1 MSLLALDGVSKRYTD
16 PRRTAVA
23 LNGISLAVEQGEV
36 VAVWGGRGSGRTT
49 LLRVAAGLEQPDS
62 GTVRFSGTDLA
73 GGAELATTAG
83 LVYVQPRLLGPHQQ
97 QLLDRLTV
105 ALIARGQSKRAACEQ
120 AHAALERTGVG
131 PCAGVRLGEL
141 DATES
146 VRVGIAQALL
156 FDPKLIVVDEPTA
169 TVPLIERDGI
179 LALLRSIADSGVAVL
194 MSAGEAIGLSGVDRA
209 LTISGGRLHAN
220 VAAERAVVVSLRSA
234 SGGV

>member
-1 MSLLALDGVSKRYTD
+1 MSLLSLDGVSKRYAD

-23 LNGISLAVEQGEV
+23 LDGITLTVEPGEV
-36 VAVWGGRGSGRTT
+36 VAAWGGRGSGRTT

-62 GTVRFSGTDLA
+62 GTVRFCGVDLA
-73 GGAELATTAG
+73 GGAELATAAG
-83 LVYVQPRLLGPHQQ
+83 LVYVQSRLLGPQRQ

-105 ALIARGQSKRAACEQ
+105 ALVARGGSKRAARDQ
-120 AHAALERTGVG
+120 VRAALERAGVG
-131 PCAGVRLGEL
+131 RCLDVRVGEL

-156 FDPKLIVVDEPTA
+156 CDPKLIVVDEPTA

-179 LALLRSIADSGVAVL
+179 LALLRSIADSGIAVL

-220 VAAERAVVVSLRSA
+220 IAAERAVVVPLRPA
-234 SGGV
+234 SGGM